1 MITGNNYLILESI
14 SSVYKIKEELCILN
28 FDITDKFQTLND
40 FIRLNKQTTFWAA
53 TNDFS
58 KKYIQTA
65 SKLGI
70 KNVIKFPIK
79 KELID
84 NFFLSKEEIEE
95 KTEDYYNYPP
105 LKNSKILIVDDNNL
119 NIELLNE
126 LLSDIGVKI
135 TSHSNPLH
143 AIESIKKEKYDLLL
157 LDILMPEMSGFELAE
172 TIKNTE
178 TNKNTPIIF
187 ISAVSG
193 NENIVNGYSLGA
205 YSYIEK
211 PFSPSVVKAQI
222 YNVLKKDE
230 ENKAL
235 EQLNESFVASLTHD
249 LKSPINAEI
258 CALKQLITTKKN
270 KAPQNMEILSELLNS
285 AQYMKLITDKIL
297 CHYTRKNN
305 QITLKKEKVNITEFV
320 QECIGEIKFLCK
332 DKNITIRIHNN
343 ILTSYIEID
352 RIEIKRV
359 INNLISNAI
368 EYSHKNGIIDIFI
381 DEANGYMFFTVKD
394 YGLGIDLNKYKTV
407 FNEYMSL
414 SKEYKKVGFGL
425 GLNICK
431 SIIEAH
437 SGEIFIE
444 SEKEKGTSVKF
455 SLPYINQPHSIK

>member
-14 SSVYKIKEELCILN
+14 SSVYEIKEELCILN

-235 EQLNESFVASLTHD
+235 EQLKAAESSE
-249 LKSPINAEI
+249 S
-258 CALKQLITTKKN
+258 TT
-270 KAPQNMEILSELLNS
+270 E
-285 AQYMKLITDKIL
+285 
-297 CHYTRKNN
+297 
-305 QITLKKEKVNITEFV
+305 TE
-320 QECIGEIKFLCK
+320 
-332 DKNITIRIHNN
+332 
-343 ILTSYIEID
+343 
-352 RIEIKRV
+352 
-359 INNLISNAI
+359 
-368 EYSHKNGIIDIFI
+368 
-381 DEANGYMFFTVKD
+381 
-394 YGLGIDLNKYKTV
+394 
-407 FNEYMSL
+407 
-414 SKEYKKVGFGL
+414 
-425 GLNICK
+425 
-431 SIIEAH
+431 
-437 SGEIFIE
+437 
-444 SEKEKGTSVKF
+444 
-455 SLPYINQPHSIK
+455 